1 MAAEIRE
8 RTALT
13 CDVLLVLLRQFP
25 VVVFPV
31 IDVSDSLISHQRMVH
46 IADYVLLI
54 ATALIVN

>member
-31 IDVSDSLISHQRMVH
+31 VDVSDCLISHQRMVH